1 MNAKLT
7 LNIGL
12 RYEWSTP
19 YTERYN
25 RSTFSDFNAASGVTV
40 PGIGAL
46 NGTTIFATP
55 EPSHSPD

>member
-1 MNAKLT
+1 MTSKLT

-25 RSTFSDFNAASGVTV
+25 RSTFSDFTDSSGVTFLV
-40 PGIGAL
+40 WAI
-46 NGTTIFATP
+46 
-55 EPSHSPD
+55 